1 MDTVTHGIL
10 IVSAICLTLGLISLR
25 FWMSER
31 KRWDFFALA
40 SVCGFAAV
48 HSWIEVAMLTSASP
62 VEYGELMRW
71 VQIPAGASII
81 TIAWFLVVHLR
92 TGRLWLF
99 WMLLGSR
106 ILSMV
111 LNFVFSPNLI
121 FRELTAIRRVTILGE
136 TLSFPVGIPNPW
148 AIVNQIGFAC
158 FIVLSV
164 DATVAVWRSGER
176 RKALT
181 VGIPVVLFSVM
192 MMAMTLNVAL
202 KFIQIPMIVSPTIL
216 IIIGAMIFELNYDM
230 HRSAR
235 LAEDLK
241 QREAELD
248 ESAQQLSLSADAAEV
263 GIWTKSFDDKEFWA
277 SDKWFELFG
286 LEPSGTLTF
295 DKFFQR
301 VHPDD
306 IDMVE
311 TAIIQARDGGVRYE
325 VEYRVIM
332 PTGELRW
339 ISSLGKF
346 EFVDGEPSHL
356 RGASVDI
363 TKRKLAETAAH
374 ELGRKLMG
382 AQEKERA
389 RLARELHDDLSQS
402 LALLSIKLEVL
413 ARKPGDAGSVKKQ
426 VRALTSQIQRL
437 SSDVHRISHELHPAK
452 LEQLGLEAAL
462 RGFCREIAT
471 AHGIRVEF
479 DAPDVPRSLPND
491 ISLCLYRVAQ
501 ESLQNVVKHSGASFA
516 NVRINVDGGEVRL
529 AVSDNGCGF
538 DAEAVKTKEALGLV
552 SMDERIRSV
561 QGAFKLESTPGA
573 GTKIEVQIPIN
584 KNNH

>member
-529 AVSDNGCGF
+529 AVSDNGCSRANKHGR
-538 DAEAVKTKEALGLV
+538 THPL
-552 SMDERIRSV
+552 
-561 QGAFKLESTPGA
+561 GA
-573 GTKIEVQIPIN
+573 GRFQVGVDPGSRHQDRSADPDQ
-584 KNNH
+584 